1 MNTKKHDTRWMVS
14 VALMAAIIIVLA
26 NTPLGMIQ
34 LPIIKATTVH
44 IPVILGAILL
54 GPAAGA
60 ILGGVFGIC
69 SLVSNTMAPTLLS
82 FAFSPFM
89 STTGIPGA
97 IKAIWISVGC
107 RILIGVV
114 AGWLWILFE
123 KVKLNQII
131 ALPIVGFVGSMV
143 NTVTVMGSIYFLFAQ
158 QYAEA
163 KEVALTAVFGLVM
176 GTVTASG
183 IPEAIAAAILVLA
196 IGKVLVVVF
205 KKMGMQ
211 AGQQVVQ
218 NR

>member
-1 MNTKKHDTRWMVS
+1 MKTKKHDTRWMVS
-14 VALMAAIIIVLA
+14 VALMAAIVIVLA

-54 GPAAGA
+54 GPGAGA
-60 ILGGVFGIC
+60 ILGAVFGIC

-82 FAFSPFM
+82 FAFSPFL

-97 IKAIWISVGC
+97 LKAIWISVGC

-114 AGWLWILFE
+114 AGWLWVLFT
-123 KVKLNQII
+123 KIRLNQFI

-196 IGKVLVVVF
+196 LGKVLVVVF
-205 KKMGMQ
+205 RKMNLG
-211 AGQQVVQ
+211 AVNVESAK
-218 NR
+218 

>member
-1 MNTKKHDTRWMVS
+1 MKKKKHDTRWMVS
-14 VALMAAIIIVLA
+14 VALMAAIVIVLA

-54 GPAAGA
+54 GPSAGA
-60 ILGGVFGIC
+60 ILGAVFGIC

-82 FAFSPFM
+82 FAFSPFL

-97 IKAIWISVGC
+97 LKAIWISVGC

-114 AGWLWILFE
+114 AGWLWVLFT
-123 KVKLNQII
+123 KIKLNQFI

-196 IGKVLVVVF
+196 LGKVLVVVF
-205 KKMGMQ
+205 RKMNLG
-211 AGQQVVQ
+211 AVNVESAK
-218 NR
+218 